1 MEICVVVYATLKR
14 GEIGVLV
21 SLIVLPVVLEGRLD
35 GDKST
40 TQNWILA
47 KRRSGTSTTGH
58 CIKRSGKLFL
68 DLERKDLI
76 LQGY

>member
-1 MEICVVVYATLKR
+1 MEICVVVYATLKI

-21 SLIVLPVVLEGRLD
+21 SLIVLVLEGRLD